1 MCYGYD
7 GDEALRRSLDVK
19 DVPGPSS
26 PSRRVLLRG
35 ALAGAAGLVVTGASA
50 GTAAAGQHQRG
61 RPAQRR
67 RVPPGRI
74 SLQLWTVREG
84 LGEPWGPGDYDAT
97 LTAVAQTGYPRIE
110 QALGYF
116 GRTARELRAFYRE
129 IGVRA
134 TSSHDGISDSRAALH
149 EKLQNAVTLGQRYIV
164 VPYLASDS
172 LSDWTTWAEQMNTEA
187 RTARKYGLSY
197 GYHNHAHEFTTDL
210 GGGITPWDV
219 LTSRLDRRYVHLEID
234 IYWVVTAGVN
244 LGLSNDDAQR
254 FALRT
259 IRRSP
264 LDVRQYHVKDRHT
277 TGPEETSHAD
287 LGTGFIDFERFFRA
301 HQVEEYIV
309 ENDTPDVTYL
319 QTADVGYDY
328 LRRIR
333 F

>member
-7 GDEALRRSLDVK
+7 GDEALRRSLDTR
-19 DVPGPSS
+19 DAPAPGGL
-26 PSRRVLLRG
+26 SRRTLLRG
-35 ALAGAAGLVVTGASA
+35 AVTGAAGLALTGTATGA
-50 GTAAAGQHQRG
+50 AAAAPHGHRW
-61 RPAQRR
+61 PAKGR

-84 LGEPWGPGDYDAT
+84 LGEPWGPGSYDET
-97 LTAVAQTGYPRIE
+97 LTAVAEMGYPRVE

-116 GRTARELRAFYRE
+116 GRTARELRAFYDDLG
-129 IGVRA
+129 IRA
-134 TSSHDGISDSRAALH
+134 SSSHDGISDSRAAVH
-149 EKLQNAVTLGQRYIV
+149 EKFQNAVTLGQRYVV
-164 VPYLASDS
+164 VPFLDSAS
-172 LSDWTTWAEQMNTEA
+172 LSDWQQWAEQMNAEA
-187 RTARKYGLSY
+187 RVARRYGLAY

-210 GGGITPWDV
+210 GGGVTPWDV
-219 LTSRLDRRYVHLEID
+219 LTSTLDPRYVHLEID
-234 IYWVVTAGVN
+234 IYWVVTGGVN
-244 LGLSNDDAQR
+244 LGLSNDAAQR
-254 FALRT
+254 FAIRT
-259 IRRSP
+259 IQRSP
-264 LDVRQYHVKDRHT
+264 LRVRQYHVKDRHT

>member
-7 GDEALRRSLDVK
+7 GDDALRRSLETRSDE
-19 DVPGPSS
+19 PGGV
-26 PSRRVLLRG
+26 SRRLMLRG
-35 ALAGAAGLVVTGASA
+35 ALTGAAGLALAGAATD
-50 GTAAAGQHQRG
+50 TAAAHPHGHHDHRKG
-61 RPAQRR
+61 R

-74 SLQLWTVREG
+74 SIQLWTVRDG
-84 LGEPWGPGDYDAT
+84 LGGGNYDAT
-97 LTAVAQTGYPRIE
+97 LSAIAAMGYPRVE

-116 GRTARELRAFYRE
+116 GRTAAELRDFYDDLG
-129 IGVRA
+129 IRA
-134 TSSHDGISDSRAALH
+134 SSSHDGISASRAEMH
-149 EKLQNAVTLGQRYIV
+149 EKFQNAVTLGQRYIV
-164 VPYLASDS
+164 VPFLASDS
-172 LSDWTTWAEQMNTEA
+172 LTDWQQWAQQMNTEA
-187 RTARKYGLSY
+187 RVARRYGLAY

-219 LTSRLDRRYVHLEID
+219 LTSELDPRFVHFEID
-234 IYWVVTAGVN
+234 LYWVVTGGVN
-244 LGLSNDDAQR
+244 LGLSNDAAQR
-254 FALRT
+254 FAIRT

-264 LDVRQYHVKDRHT
+264 LRVRQYHVKDRHT

-287 LGTGFIDFERFFRA
+287 LGTGFIDFDRFFRA

-319 QTADVGYDY
+319 QTAEVGYRY